1 MQIIPPIRD
10 TDSWGSGAYGAK
22 RGGRTHRGVDV
33 SAYAGS
39 VVLSDINGKVK
50 RIGHP
55 YNPTGQ
61 KGHYQLIEIESASVL
76 TKYFYVRPLV
86 PVGCIIEK
94 GDAIGVVQDLTE
106 IYPDITNHYHFE
118 VWIEG
123 DHVDPLGWV
132 RANG

>member
-61 KGHYQLIEIESASVL
+61 KRFCLACQHNI
-76 TKYFYVRPLV
+76 
-86 PVGCIIEK
+86 GC
-94 GDAIGVVQDLTE
+94 T
-106 IYPDITNHYHFE
+106 T
-118 VWIEG
+118 
-123 DHVDPLGWV
+123 
-132 RANG
+132 RCRR